1 VGKGLR
7 WYAGLAGGV
16 TAVHPFLPADVR
28 PATYMLISASTLL
41 PLGGLVRRLP
51 GRDRRAWLLLLA
63 AMSLLT
69 AANALVAIGG
79 AAQRMPADLLITVGH
94 SVLLAAAIT
103 LVLRRGRTDIGGL
116 IDVSVGAIGLG
127 GLLWTTLL
135 APRLAAMA
143 AGVGAQI
150 ALLVSILVLA
160 GVLGAL
166 VRIWYVADRPLPAV
180 TLFIVAL
187 LAALAGNTCLS
198 MTTGSM
204 IIGRPGWIEIL
215 FMIAYGCVGT
225 VPFTA
230 SVHELQ
236 RPGPARADRL
246 SAGRLAF
253 LGAALAITP
262 VAGGIRE
269 MAGLPADGPLLAFG
283 SLLVAPLVMTRIGRL
298 ATGRERAEAALRH
311 QATHDPLTGL
321 PNRAEL
327 HARLDAALLRERA
340 AGRPSVVLLFCD
352 LNGFKAVN
360 DRLGHRAGDELLAG
374 VADRIRAGLRA
385 GETLARY
392 GGDEF
397 LVLCCD
403 AEPASAAARLT
414 AHVGDALRAPFLLGG
429 RPVTI
434 SASVGAVLSDGATG
448 ADELISR
455 ADHAMYSAKQLA
467 RSRA

>member
-1 VGKGLR
+1 MGIGLR
-7 WYAGLAGGV
+7 WYAGVVGGV
-16 TAVHPFLPADVR
+16 TAVHPFLPPDVR
-28 PATYMLISASTLL
+28 PATYMLVSASTLL

-51 GRDRRAWLLLLA
+51 RRDRRAWLLLLA
-63 AMSLLT
+63 AMIMLT
-69 AANALVAIGG
+69 VANALVAIGG

-103 LVLRRGRTDIGGL
+103 LVLRRGRHDIGGL

-135 APRLAAMA
+135 SPRLAAMA

-180 TLFIVAL
+180 TLFILAL

-215 FMIAYGCVGT
+215 FMIAYGCVGA

-236 RPGPARADRL
+236 RPGPAPADRL
-246 SAGRLAF
+246 STGRLWF
-253 LGAALAITP
+253 LGAAVAVTP
-262 VAGGIRE
+262 VAGGFRE
-269 MAGLPADGPLLAFG
+269 MVGLPTDGPLLALG

-298 ATGRERAEAALRH
+298 ATARERAEAALRH

-327 HARLDAALLRERA
+327 HARLAGALLRERSA
-340 AGRPSVVLLFCD
+340 AGPSVVLLFCD

-360 DRLGHRAGDELLAG
+360 DRLGHRAGDELLTG
-374 VADRIRAGLRA
+374 VGERIRAGLRS

-397 LVLCCD
+397 LVLCED
-403 AEPASAAARLT
+403 AEPELAAARLT
-414 AHVGDALRAPFLLGG
+414 AHVAEALRTPFTLAGE
-429 RPVTI
+429 RVTI
-434 SASVGAVLSDGATG
+434 SASVGAVRSDGVAG
-448 ADELISR
+448 ADELIGR
-455 ADHAMYSAKQLA
+455 ADQAMYEAKQLD